1 MVGLLP
7 NHDSDLYNGA
17 AMMRQTR
24 RSNPSALTVV
34 YRWITAR
41 LGATMLIVAGVGIL
55 VWTAFRSPQPTPGEM
70 ALLALFASF
79 FNIWG
84 GAQFASIGK
93 ADAKHARSA
102 VRRLYTVGRSLHAA
116 SGDLR
121 TSLSSDDHQTVV
133 ECARVLLSQ
142 VDSAEA
148 HLFDAIGDWDDVHRE
163 ALREVLQAQAAVER
177 EQQGEA
183 GRD

>member
-1 MVGLLP
+1 
-7 NHDSDLYNGA
+7 
-17 AMMRQTR
+17 MMRPRFGTD
-24 RSNPSALTVV
+24 SPW
-34 YRWITAR
+34 WIVLYQWVTAR
-41 LGATMLIVAGVGIL
+41 LSATMLVVAGIGIL
-55 VWTAFRSPQPTPGEM
+55 VWTAYRSPQPAPGEM
-70 ALLALFASF
+70 ALLALLASA

-102 VRRLYTVGRSLHAA
+102 VRRLYTLGRSLHVA
-116 SGDLR
+116 SLDLR
-121 TSLSSDDHQTVV
+121 VSLSSDEQQTVI

-142 VDSAEA
+142 VDAAEA

-163 ALREVLQAQAAVER
+163 ALREVLRAQAAAER
-177 EQQGEA
+177 EREGGA